1 MEILRR
7 DPTSKYSLDFVQFF
21 NITYNDNDSSSTDDE
36 NIKEALREA
45 TDSEFLHNYLFNNE
59 KSKTNVTKHDVSSAA
74 IKTKPSSRLH
84 SEKADIVEGFGVTQS
99 YKDFVAK
106 KLYEFLERSIKFKKM
121 TNTENIVN
129 ETSGGI
135 KLLSS
140 SINMLSHDEIIS
152 NNTLSNKRKTT
163 EDNSAENKLR
173 CQEVA
178 VDPELIITKAETKSW
193 SQRQKGTVFKYKK
206 KSDGTLVE
214 EQ

>member
-1 MEILRR
+1 
-7 DPTSKYSLDFVQFF
+7 
-21 NITYNDNDSSSTDDE
+21 
-36 NIKEALREA
+36 
-45 TDSEFLHNYLFNNE
+45 
-59 KSKTNVTKHDVSSAA
+59 
-74 IKTKPSSRLH
+74 
-84 SEKADIVEGFGVTQS
+84 
-99 YKDFVAK
+99 
-106 KLYEFLERSIKFKKM
+106 M

-140 SINMLSHDEIIS
+140 SINILSHDEIIP
-152 NNTLSNKRKTT
+152 NNTLSNKRKIT
-163 EDNSAENKLR
+163 EDNSVENELR

-206 KSDGTLVE
+206 KSDGTLIE

>member
-1 MEILRR
+1 MA
-7 DPTSKYSLDFVQFF
+7 D
-21 NITYNDNDSSSTDDE
+21 NDNDSSSTDDE

-59 KSKTNVTKHDVSSAA
+59 NSKTNISKHDVPSVVTK
-74 IKTKPSSRLH
+74 IKPSSRLH
-84 SEKADIVEGFGVTQS
+84 SEKADIIEGFGVTQS

-106 KLYEFLERSIKFKKM
+106 KLYEFLERNIKFKKM
-121 TNTENIVN
+121 DTENIVKK
-129 ETSGGI
+129 TSGGI

-140 SINMLSHDEIIS
+140 SINMLSHDEIVP
-152 NNTLSNKRKTT
+152 NNTHSNKRRKTK
-163 EDNSAENKLR
+163 DNSAENKLK

-178 VDPELIITKAETKSW
+178 VNPELIITQAETKAW
-193 SQRQKGTVFKYKK
+193 NQRQKGTVFKYKK